1 MSRLVKLTTMAA
13 VLIAGAVFTADA
25 DAGHC
30 SGPSCRYSSPFRSFL
45 SPRRPLRPLYGQR
58 RGFAGPGIGGPA
70 IGGPGVGGPGIGGP
84 GFGGQGAAGGNQAVN
99 VPVGATITLPG
110 NRGTQAGKVNL
121 LVSNVRLPL
130 NVLEWNQNG
139 VTVTLPDMQ
148 VNAATQAQ
156 IEIQVPG
163 SNTAETVAIQLQ
175 PRPAV
180 LIHNAPVVVNPPAP
194 EVDMAP
200 QPPQSPLAGN

>member
-1 MSRLVKLTTMAA
+1 MSRLIRLTTMAA

-30 SGPSCRYSSPFRSFL
+30 SGGSCRFSSPFQSFL

-70 IGGPGVGGPGIGGP
+70 IGRPGVGGPGIGGP
-84 GFGGQGAAGGNQAVN
+84 GFGGQGAAVVNQPVN

-121 LVSNVRLPL
+121 VLSNVRLPL
-130 NVLEWNQNG
+130 NVLQWNQNG

-148 VNAATQAQ
+148 INAATPAQ

-163 SNTAETVAIQLQ
+163 SNAPETVAIQLQ
-175 PRPAV
+175 ARPAV
-180 LIHNAPVVVNPPAP
+180 VIDNAPVVVTPPA
-194 EVDMAP
+194 
-200 QPPQSPLAGN
+200 LAGN